1 MLLKEALGK
10 WHSHP
15 SNCSRKTIGSY
26 KSTIQKIVLSSEFDV
41 IVGIP
46 WIKLKKMLKSLKVTN
61 WIKYLKITNQVNK
74 HKNWWSLKLVLKLIE
89 VLGPIPGTIR
99 SLWKSDRITN
109 FSSAHDFSIRSDS
122 TNDPA
127 SIGSWSWAILL
138 ATRIGVGS
146 EISSQQLVILSV
158 ISP

>member
-1 MLLKEALGK
+1 MIAFAVKGA
-10 WHSHP
+10 P
-15 SNCSRKTIGSY
+15 SDQTDSINPRAPD
-26 KSTIQKIVLSSEFDV
+26 IQ
-41 IVGIP
+41 
-46 WIKLKKMLKSLKVTN
+46 
-61 WIKYLKITNQVNK
+61 
-74 HKNWWSLKLVLKLIE
+74 
-89 VLGPIPGTIR
+89 GPIPEKIR

-127 SIGSWSWAILL
+127 LIGSWSWAILL